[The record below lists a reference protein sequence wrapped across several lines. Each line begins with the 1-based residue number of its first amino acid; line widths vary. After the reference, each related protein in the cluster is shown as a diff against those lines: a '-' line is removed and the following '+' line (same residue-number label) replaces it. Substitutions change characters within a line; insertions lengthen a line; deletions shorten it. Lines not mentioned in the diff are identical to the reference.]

1 MVSGKSSMGF
11 ASRQKSFNDTSS
23 KNIILKMNFHNK
35 DSETKKEI
43 EKREELRKKEVAE
56 ILRLRKKYDIYYNV

>member
-1 MVSGKSSMGF
+1 
-11 ASRQKSFNDTSS
+11 
-23 KNIILKMNFHNK
+23 MNFHNK